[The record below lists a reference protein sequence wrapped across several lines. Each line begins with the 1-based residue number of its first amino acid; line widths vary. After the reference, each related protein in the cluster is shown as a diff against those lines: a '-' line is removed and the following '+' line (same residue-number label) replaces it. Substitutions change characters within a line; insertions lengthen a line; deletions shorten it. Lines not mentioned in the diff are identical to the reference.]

1 MEVRHIHR
9 FSSFQCCPSAVNIL
23 DRPSIAETGIPHAT
37 TEDDE
42 FEGYHIP
49 AGTVVTY
56 NHWGIANDPS
66 EYDQAERF
74 WPERFLD
81 EDLDKFLKGHLGFGT
96 GEFTPSPSSL
106 SSRGALVYGSD
117 RSLCQGRRACVAYN
131 VAAKSLL
138 IAVSRLVYCFDCLQ
152 VDEALID
159 TSSPLLGTTGVA
171 PFRARIRIRS
181 KAHQDLVTRAYS
193 SVVDSGYKN

>member
-1 MEVRHIHR
+1 MPCSQLASNVCVISSHR
-9 FSSFQCCPSAVNIL
+9 P

-56 NHWGIANDPS
+56 NNWGIANDPV
-66 EYDQAERF
+66 EYNQPERF

-81 EDLDKFLKGHLGFGT
+81 EDLDKFLNGHLGFGA
-96 GEFTPSPSSL
+96 GEIYPFPETLDRWSQVC
-106 SSRGALVYGSD
+106 AFGSD
-117 RSLCQGRRACVAYN
+117 KYLCQGRRACVAYN
-131 VAAKSLL
+131 VAVKSML

-152 VDEALID
+152 VDGEPID
-159 TSSPLLGTTGVA
+159 TSAPLLVTVTTGAA
-171 PFRARIRIRS
+171 PFKARLRARS
-181 KAHQDLVTRAYS
+181 NKHQDLIQRVYS
-193 SVVDSGYKN
+193 SVINSGYKN